1 MSFDLYVWHE
11 PEAIT
16 PTIAESK
23 LRRWRDAEPGI
34 FRAHP
39 AVLQLHHDLI
49 DRFPPDSGV
58 WSVAPDPSDTV
69 LALTV
74 AWSRAGEVGAAVVGL
89 AREHGLVCYEPQ
101 SHLLNPNAAGHI
113 PGFTLTSAAGPE
125 VPDPTDKRIE
135 QRIRR
140 LGPDN
145 HFLILERSDGW
156 FVQVGYGP
164 AAGTSPG
171 RYALEY
177 REGTPEKHYRAE
189 TTDLTEAASLLTDF
203 LAGDETYK
211 RRHVWHQL
219 FA

>member
-16 PTIAESK
+16 PALAESK
-23 LRRWRDAEPGI
+23 LRRWRDEEPGI

-39 AVLQLHHDLI
+39 AVRSFRAALT
-49 DRFPPDSGV
+49 DRFPPDSEV
-58 WSVAPDPSDTV
+58 WSGRPAESDTV

-74 AWSRAGEVGAAVVGL
+74 AWPRAGEVGSAVVAL

-113 PGFTLTSAAGPE
+113 PAFTLTSAAGPE
-125 VPDPTDKRIE
+125 VPDPTEKRIE

-145 HFLILERSDGW
+145 HFLILERADGW

-164 AAGTSPG
+164 AAGAEAG

-177 REGTPEKHYRAE
+177 REGAPERHYRTE
-189 TTDLTEAASLLTDF
+189 TPDLTEAARLLTDF
-203 LAGDETYK
+203 LAGADTYK
-211 RRHVWHQL
+211 RRHTWQPLHT
-219 FA
+219 

>member
-16 PTIAESK
+16 PGLAESK
-23 LRRWRDAEPGI
+23 LRRWNDAEPGV

-39 AVLQLHHDLI
+39 AVLRLHHDLVEL
-49 DRFPPDSGV
+49 FPPDSEA
-58 WSVAPDPSDTV
+58 WSAAPDPSDTL
-69 LALTV
+69 LALTI
-74 AWSRAGEVGAAVVGL
+74 AWSRAGEVGAAVVTL

-113 PGFTLTSAAGPE
+113 PGFTLTSAAGQE
-125 VPDPTDKRIE
+125 VPDPTEKRIG

-145 HFLILERSDGW
+145 HFLILERADGW

-164 AAGTSPG
+164 AAGADPG

-177 REGTPEKHYRAE
+177 REGHPDKHYRTETADIVEAE
-189 TTDLTEAASLLTDF
+189 RLLTEF
-203 LAGDETYK
+203 LAGSDTYK
-211 RRHVWHQL
+211 RRHVWHAL